1 MFNLKVVCTF
11 LISKSIAENS
21 YNNNIQHSISRPRKM
36 KNVVLYRGENN
47 IMLKQ
52 FYIEY
57 MKVSKVDTSMT
68 HCLFC
73 SENFLLYI
81 ISPLILY
88 YIYLV
93 LMISQTLFTCQF
105 LFTFIAYSFTERKFV
120 SLCKPVSL
128 LKYVYQKIF
137 NAI

>member
-1 MFNLKVVCTF
+1 
-11 LISKSIAENS
+11 
-21 YNNNIQHSISRPRKM
+21 
-36 KNVVLYRGENN
+36 
-47 IMLKQ
+47 
-52 FYIEY
+52 

-105 LFTFIAYSFTERKFV
+105 LFTFIAYPFTQRKFV
-120 SLCKPVSL
+120 CLCKPVLSSKDL
-128 LKYVYQKIF
+128 YKKYSIYYRNQQKVT
-137 NAI
+137 